1 MEKGLENDGRGGV
14 MVFVMRA
21 RVATLTLYFVK
32 VKLTPC
38 QFRKT
43 SKVFRISRRFQQ
55 PRGILQDV
63 AFGTKMY
70 IPALPK
76 FHQPEFFKT

>member
-1 MEKGLENDGRGGV
+1 MD
-14 MVFVMRA
+14 FVMRA
-21 RVATLTLYFVK
+21 RVTTLILYFVK

-43 SKVFRISRRFQQ
+43 SEVFRISRLFQQ
-55 PRGILQDV
+55 PGAIFQDV
-63 AFGTKMY
+63 AFGTKTC

-76 FHQPEFFKT
+76 FHQPEIF

>member
-1 MEKGLENDGRGGV
+1 MEKELENDGRGGV

-21 RVATLTLYFVK
+21 RVAALMLYFVK

-43 SKVFRISRRFQQ
+43 SEVFRISRRFQQ
-55 PRGILQDV
+55 PRG
-63 AFGTKMY
+63 Y
-70 IPALPK
+70 IAGCSFWYQNVHPGAPQIPPTGN
-76 FHQPEFFKT
+76 F